1 MKTITH
7 NVNEN
12 ARVWN
17 PSVLIGGGTSGFSFA
32 TSNRLLETKQLGTD
46 RLNHTPTLV
55 IDTAESSRGFSLP
68 LGPGRGSVCL
78 EPDEMIILPERTTG
92 ELAEMA
98 SRYPCMRRDAEELA
112 LLPPASSK
120 EGAGGHKIFSANTIK
135 AVDHQIVQAL
145 SKLFADARDR
155 CHYGELCDRGTPVVQ
170 SDVLDAYF
178 FGSGYAS
185 TFAGTVIYLLLRAQY
200 AAKLLGLRL
209 RSHVIMTSPTVAK
222 THDLTTAWASF
233 GATTMELL
241 LAQTDRAKIK
251 IGLFSGAVI
260 TPEPGL
266 KLLDTFTVWGAS
278 TGHLVAGD
286 RDEVSASIGMLLYFL
301 SHSHLGSL
309 SESAFCDPQKVVL
322 DKSHGYRG
330 LRRLGLA
337 RFAVEES
344 ENRELAFNAALQAIS
359 RMINPQQN

>member
-7 NVNEN
+7 NANEN

-32 TSNRLLETKQLGTD
+32 TSNRLLETKQLGAD

-78 EPDEMIILPERTTG
+78 EPDEMIILPERTG

-260 TPEPGL
+260 TPDPGL